1 MRLLTTIGTLT
12 LGVLSPVGVQGQTFH
27 LSEHVIARSPG
38 SGILSR
44 PDSLPLGVLQGGADV
59 LHLWKT
65 VIPPEER
72 TTGRRR
78 SAVESGAV
86 VGFTVG
92 MVAGLVIWAN
102 RKCEG
107 MACLAKPLGFPMYMI
122 GYGGIG
128 AIVGASLGFVVG
140 STPSDYR
147 QLRATPP
154 MPHFRVGVSLA
165 L

>member
-12 LGVLSPVGVQGQTFH
+12 LGILSPVSVQGQTFH
-27 LSEHVIARSPG
+27 LGEHVIPGAPG

-44 PDSLPLGVLQGGADV
+44 PDSLQMGVLQGGADV

-65 VIPPEER
+65 DIPPEQR
-72 TTGRRR
+72 TMGRRR
-78 SAVESGAV
+78 SAVGTGAV

-92 MVAGLVIWAN
+92 MVAGIVIWAN
-102 RKCEG
+102 KKCEG

-128 AIVGASLGFVVG
+128 AMVGASLGFVVG
-140 STPSDYR
+140 STPSAFR

-154 MPHFRVGVSLA
+154 MPHVRVGVSLA